1 MLSAGRW
8 HSRGTPIVYCC
19 DHPSTAL
26 LEMLVHV
33 DLEDLPKNFQ
43 LLRIN
48 CPDDLDIQIIEE
60 TDISNENLTRKT
72 GDTWLSEGASC
83 LLKVPSVILPV
94 ASNVLINPRH
104 ADAGRLKV
112 ETVLHYPF
120 DSRLLK

>member
-8 HSRGTPIVYCC
+8 HSPGTPIVYCC

-33 DLEDLPKNFQ
+33 DFEDLPKNFQ

-112 ETVLHYPF
+112 ETVLRYPF